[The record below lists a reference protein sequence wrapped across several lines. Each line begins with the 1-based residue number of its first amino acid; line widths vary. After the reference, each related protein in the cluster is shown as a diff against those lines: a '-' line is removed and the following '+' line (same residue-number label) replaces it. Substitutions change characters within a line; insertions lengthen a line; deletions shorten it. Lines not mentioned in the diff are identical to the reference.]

1 MPAVAACKRVL
12 ALSRLCA
19 INLFSRQSSIKNG
32 AQGKCPNIFFFFFSP
47 NCLFNFMQLDKE
59 GSQHYLPKKV
69 TLSALAGI
77 LSALLPRKEEKKEET
92 CSNNSE

>member
-1 MPAVAACKRVL
+1 
-12 ALSRLCA
+12 
-19 INLFSRQSSIKNG
+19 
-32 AQGKCPNIFFFFFSP
+32 
-47 NCLFNFMQLDKE
+47 MQLDKE